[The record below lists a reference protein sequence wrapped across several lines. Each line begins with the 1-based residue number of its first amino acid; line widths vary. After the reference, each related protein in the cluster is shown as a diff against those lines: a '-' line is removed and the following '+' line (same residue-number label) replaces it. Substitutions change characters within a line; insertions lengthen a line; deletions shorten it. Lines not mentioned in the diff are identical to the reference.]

1 MLGSVRRPSRY
12 DVSPMSQ
19 VLAIVSAA
27 FYGIADFSGGL
38 ASRSL
43 AVWRVTAWAQLFGV
57 VLLLAGLLAI
67 EAPAVKGQDL
77 LYGVVGGLFGL
88 LGVAMLYTALAAGT
102 MSIVS
107 PITGVLAAIF
117 PIVWGLFSGEAI
129 DSAQWFGITLAV
141 VAVVL
146 ITRTHSDT
154 RITRTVLFQ
163 AIAAAIGFGFFFVA
177 LGQTAEA
184 SGLWPLVAA
193 RSASIPVAF
202 AVAAFYKSAAVPPRA
217 LLPMVAFAGLADT
230 AANLAG
236 LLALQMG
243 PLSINAV
250 LMSLY
255 PAFTVLAAIV
265 VLRESPSMVQRL
277 GIATALVAAVMLAI

>member
-1 MLGSVRRPSRY
+1 
-12 DVSPMSQ
+12 MSQ
-19 VLAIVSAA
+19 LLAIISSA

-43 AVWRVTAWAQLFGV
+43 AAWRVTAWSQLIGV
-57 VLLLAGLLAI
+57 ILLLAGLFVI
-67 EAPAVKGQDL
+67 EAPAVEGQDL
-77 LYGVVGGLFGL
+77 LYGAIGGLFGL

-102 MSIVS
+102 MSVVS

-117 PIVWGLFSGEAI
+117 PIVWGLASGETI
-129 DSAQWFGITLAV
+129 SSAQWFGIALAV

-146 ITRTHSDT
+146 ITRTHSET

-163 AIAAAIGFGFFFVA
+163 AVAAAVGFGFFFIA

-202 AVAAFYKSAAVPPRA
+202 AVAAFSTSASAPPRA
-217 LLPMVAFAGLADT
+217 LLPIVAFAGLTDI

-236 LLALQMG
+236 LLALQKG

-265 VLRESPSMVQRL
+265 VLRESPSNVQRV
-277 GIATALVAAVMLAI
+277 GIGAALVAAVVLAI

>member
-1 MLGSVRRPSRY
+1 
-12 DVSPMSQ
+12 MSQ
-19 VLAIVSAA
+19 LLAIISSA

-43 AVWRVTAWAQLFGV
+43 AAWRVTAWSQLIGV
-57 VLLLAGLLAI
+57 VLLLAGLFVI
-67 EAPAVKGQDL
+67 EAPAVEGQDL
-77 LYGVVGGLFGL
+77 LYGAIGGLFGL

-102 MSIVS
+102 MSVVS

-117 PIVWGLFSGEAI
+117 PIAWGLFSGETI
-129 DSAQWFGITLAV
+129 SSAQWFGIALAV

-146 ITRTHSDT
+146 ITRTHSET

-163 AIAAAIGFGFFFVA
+163 AVVAAVGFGFFFIA
-177 LGQTAEA
+177 LGQTSES

-202 AVAAFYKSAAVPPRA
+202 AVAAFYRSASVPPRA
-217 LLPMVAFAGLADT
+217 LLPIVAFTGLTDI
-230 AANLAG
+230 AANLVG
-236 LLALQMG
+236 LLALQKG

-265 VLRESPSMVQRL
+265 VLRESPSNVQRL
-277 GIATALVAAVMLAI
+277 GIVAALVAAVVLAI